1 MSRIAGIF
9 AFYKKKKLD
18 EHFLYKLRK
27 CALKI
32 KHRGNSRYIHE
43 DDPIEI
49 IVYQKKNNK
58 SKLPLNIA
66 FDSTNKIMIVIDGQI
81 HNLNELSAK
90 YVEQDTCTE
99 KNEKDLVSI
108 IKGYKKCGLNILNE
122 LIGSFSGILYDGKNL
137 IGFKDPIGGKPLY
150 FCENEDIFIFA
161 SELKALTP
169 LHLKVNL
176 IDPGSVKYALGQIN
190 KYYTFPDYI
199 KKPNLLNIDSKH
211 YTEKLKETVKLSVK
225 DNVAK
230 GEKIC
235 GLLSGGLDS
244 TIITHIAKDLVE
256 DLNVYTVGTKASK
269 DVAFAKKYTN
279 LFDIAH
285 TILDIS
291 LEDMLESLPKVIYAL
306 ETFDAAL
313 IRSSVPMFLVS
324 NKIKQD
330 HGECILLTGEG
341 GDELFGGYSYLLDY
355 YSYDALNQELI
366 NLLEIE
372 HKTGLQR
379 VDRIPYFFSI
389 EARAPLFDRR
399 IVELAL
405 EIPLQFKILRKKK
418 WGIAKKWIL
427 RKAFEDEMPSEFIWR
442 KKQKFS
448 NGAGSE
454 FLLRDHINSII
465 TDSEFKDEK
474 QINSNFTLR
483 SKEELYYWR
492 IFKSLFN
499 PTLDTVSELG
509 ITSTYDI

>member
-18 EHFLYKLRK
+18 DHLLHKLRK
-27 CALKI
+27 SALKI
-32 KHRGNSRYIHE
+32 KHRGNSRYIYG

-49 IVYQKKNNK
+49 IIYQKKRSK
-58 SKLPLNIA
+58 SKLPLNLA
-66 FDSTNKIMIVIDGQI
+66 FDSKNKSMIVIDGQI
-81 HNLNELSAK
+81 HNVNDRSVK
-90 YVEQDTCTE
+90 YGEQDNFVE
-99 KNEKDLVSI
+99 KNKNDLAGI
-108 IKGYKKCGLNILNE
+108 IESYKRHGFNILKRLN
-122 LIGSFSGILYDGKNL
+122 GSFSGILYDGKDL
-137 IGFKDPIGGKPLY
+137 IGFKDPIGAKPLY
-150 FCENEDIFIFA
+150 FCENEKIFIFA

-169 LHLKVNL
+169 FHLKVNS
-176 IDPGSVKYALGQIN
+176 INPGSIKFALGPTKN
-190 KYYTFPDYI
+190 YYSLPKNF
-199 KKPNLLNIDSKH
+199 KKPKKLNLDSNH
-211 YTEKLKETVKLSVK
+211 YAEKLKKAIKSSVA

-230 GEKIC
+230 GEKMC

-256 DLNVYTVGTKASK
+256 DLNVYTVGTESSK
-269 DVAFAKKYTN
+269 DITFAKKYTN
-279 LFDIAH
+279 LFDITH

-291 LEDMLESLPKVIYAL
+291 LEEMLESLPKVIYAL

-324 NKIKQD
+324 NKIKQE

-379 VDRIPYFFSI
+379 VDRIPYYFSI

-405 EIPLQFKILRKKK
+405 EIPSQFKILRKKK
-418 WGIAKKWIL
+418 MVIAKKWIL
-427 RKAFEDEMPSEFIWR
+427 RKAFEDEIPSDFIWR

-454 FLLRDHINSII
+454 FLLRDYITNII
-465 TDSEFKDEK
+465 SDSEFKEEK
-474 QINSNFTLR
+474 KITSNFTLR

-492 IFKSLFN
+492 IFNSLFN
-499 PTLDTVSELG
+499 PTWETISELG
-509 ITSTYDI
+509 ITSNYEI

>member
-9 AFYKKKKLD
+9 AFYKKTKLD
-18 EHFLYKLRK
+18 DSLLYKIRK
-27 CALKI
+27 YALKI

-43 DDPIEI
+43 DFPIEI
-49 IVYQKKNNK
+49 IIYQKRHSK

-66 FDSTNKIMIVIDGQI
+66 LDDEKKSMIIIDGQI
-81 HNLNELSAK
+81 YNLKEIATK
-90 YVEQDTCTE
+90 YGTREISFD
-99 KNEKDLVSI
+99 KNEKILVSI
-108 IKGYKKCGLNILNE
+108 IDGYKKYGVKIFKE
-122 LIGSFSGILYDGKNL
+122 LQGSFSGVLYDGKNL
-137 IGFKDPIGGKPLY
+137 IGFKDPIGAKPLY
-150 FCENEDIFIFA
+150 FCENEEIFIFA
-161 SELKALTP
+161 SELKAVAP
-169 LHLKVNL
+169 LRLKVNP
-176 IDPGSVKYALGQIN
+176 INPGSVKYALGQVKNYYNFTKNIN
-190 KYYTFPDYI
+190 KPKLSNF
-199 KKPNLLNIDSKH
+199 DSRE
-211 YTEKLKETVKLSVK
+211 YAEKLKQAVKLSVS
-225 DNVAK
+225 DNVAR

-269 DVAFAKKYTN
+269 DISYAKKYTN

-291 LEDMLESLPKVIYAL
+291 LQDMLESLPKVIYAL

-324 NKIKQD
+324 NKIKHD

-379 VDRIPYFFSI
+379 VDRIPYYFSI

-405 EIPLQFKILRKKK
+405 RIPPKFKIFRKKK
-418 WGIAKKWIL
+418 LGVAKKWIL
-427 RKAFEDEMPSEFIWR
+427 RKAFENEMPSEFIWR

-465 TDSEFKDEK
+465 SNSEFEDEK
-474 QINSNFTLR
+474 KITENFTLR

-499 PTLDTVSELG
+499 PTRETISELG
-509 ITSTYDI
+509 ITNTFDI